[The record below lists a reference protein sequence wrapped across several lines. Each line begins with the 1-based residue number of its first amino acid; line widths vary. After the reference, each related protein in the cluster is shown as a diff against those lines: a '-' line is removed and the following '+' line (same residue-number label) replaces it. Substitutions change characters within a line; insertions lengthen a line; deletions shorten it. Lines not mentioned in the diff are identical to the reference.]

1 MGGRFLELDER
12 SGIFEDIG
20 DKKATEKTSQALREG
35 QTKIRKKLYMGES
48 EAAGGPPTAPA
59 GSNYAPSSDES
70 LPANFQRVKS
80 SEGYSGFSVQVL
92 ESLYKAEENEP
103 VACGEYGDSISFA
116 DVTAAASATTDNM
129 GNGYVDAPPISSS
142 EYGNSIAMA
151 KALERFPGRRRTH
164 QEQQHGQEQQ
174 HQLMPPPLPASSSA
188 YVNSIA
194 VARAL
199 EQFPGAQQE
208 HQSMSP
214 PQPRFAKRDDDPIEM
229 AMALYQFPR
238 TARGQSQA
246 DLQALVGRFTNVSSV
261 RTSEL
266 GNGGGGGGAAH
277 RSRGD
282 A

>member
-35 QTKIRKKLYMGES
+35 QTKIRKKLYMDES
-48 EAAGGPPTAPA
+48 KAAGGPPTAPA

-80 SEGYSGFSVQVL
+80 SEGYFGFSVQVL

-103 VACGEYGDSISFA
+103 VAYGEYGESIPSA

-129 GNGYVDAPPISSS
+129 GNSYVDAPPISSS
-142 EYGNSIAMA
+142 EHGNSMVMA

-199 EQFPGAQQE
+199 EQFPGAQQ
-208 HQSMSP
+208 MSP
-214 PQPRFAKRDDDPIEM
+214 PQPLFAKRDADPIEM
-229 AMALYQFPR
+229 AMALYQFPG
-238 TARGQSQA
+238 TARGPSQA

-261 RTSEL
+261 RTSER
-266 GNGGGGGGAAH
+266 GNGGGGGGSAH
-277 RSRGD
+277 RSRED

>member
-35 QTKIRKKLYMGES
+35 QTKIRKKLYMDES

-59 GSNYAPSSDES
+59 GSNYAPSSDD
-70 LPANFQRVKS
+70 FQRVKS
-80 SEGYSGFSVQVL
+80 SDGYFGFSVQVL

-103 VACGEYGDSISFA
+103 VAYGEYGDSIFFA

-142 EYGNSIAMA
+142 EYGNSIVMA

-208 HQSMSP
+208 HQPMSP
-214 PQPRFAKRDDDPIEM
+214 PQPRFAKRDADPIEM
-229 AMALYQFPR
+229 AMALYQYPG
-238 TARGQSQA
+238 TAREQSQA

-266 GNGGGGGGAAH
+266 GNGGEGGGSAH
-277 RSRGD
+277 RSRED